1 MENETILGGGYTCS
15 VCGQYQRTSALC
27 RHDNRLIHKDM
38 DDKKYSINDFLNMIE
53 EYKDKEL
60 PNCNKPYHYEAEI
73 ASGLESLINYI
84 KNKQD

>member
-15 VCGQYQRTSALC
+15 VCGQYQKTSALC
-27 RHDNRLIHKDM
+27 RHDNRLIPKDM
-38 DDKKYSINDFLNMIE
+38 ADKKYSINDFLNMIE

>member
-15 VCGQYQRTSALC
+15 VCG
-27 RHDNRLIHKDM
+27 HDNRLIPKDM

>member
-1 MENETILGGGYTCS
+1 MKKKELEIATTTYTVAYKKGYSQC
-15 VCGQYQRTSALC
+15 QE
-27 RHDNRLIHKDM
+27 DM
-38 DDKKYSINDFLNMIE
+38 ADKKYSINDFLNMIK